1 MQVGGWLLRNRF
13 LEAEAAAAAAAVV
26 AVAVVDAV
34 PEERKIRKMNGL
46 QPGRRQTKNSGIA

>member
-1 MQVGGWLLRNRF
+1 MRNRF